1 MTHQLL
7 FQPFVSVL
15 MVACFLF
22 TMVWPG
28 YVLLHLLGHGR
39 HRWQGALFAGPAI
52 TLALWIVALSGAAW
66 ASIPLRQVCGP
77 VWIATALLAAL
88 GLALRISVR
97 QQIAPGPAGDRRINW
112 ALWASTTLIPL
123 LIMPA
128 TLRFGI
134 GDFVNSTYPDA
145 WSYVTVA
152 DYLFAVPRGAEGGL
166 SALHEY
172 ASHLM
177 NTRNASS
184 SILAFLAVGLGGV
197 KADQAMT
204 LFCLMVLFANVAAL
218 IAFARTLFARSE
230 AALGVAV
237 LAGLGWPANV
247 IFAGNFDQLLLLPL
261 LPLLAALAARGGD
274 GIRMWGSSFLIG
286 ILAAA
291 ALLAY
296 VELAFLG
303 LAVAMAFVISPRV
316 TLPKAFGRATL
327 VCVVA
332 ILIMMLLTLPA
343 FDALMRMLSSQYA
356 MTTGGGR
363 PGEGYFSGLNLP
375 LRLPSA
381 VAALGGEFGPLRWG
395 AVPWALGTI
404 LCAVTLL
411 GLWAERRRWSVL
423 LAFAVTAAAFSYF
436 AYGAQYSYGA
446 YKIVS
451 INAWLLA
458 FLTVAGGLWIIERWP
473 SLVFKRLTVT
483 AVMAAL
489 LLVTSIDRTILQSQV
504 IKYNHNALQQK
515 EYREALTIADL
526 VGGAPTLLAV
536 RDDIANEWA
545 VFYLADAPLMIA
557 PYRRYMA
564 QAHVLPFM
572 DRAATPAAA
581 TIHYIV
587 TDRNDAL
594 RAPVWGAQRIW
605 DGSAYSLWKV
615 DESDWVVLAEVRN
628 PNGIEPDGLWLG
640 GAKAEFLFVA
650 GQQGPAA
657 VTAVVHAGPRALP
670 GTSEFHISLDQASR
684 KDTILIPSGDAR
696 LPVELSSGKTAVGIT
711 IDEPLSGSAAN
722 GDPRPMI
729 MRLTKYGIS
738 R

>member
-1 MTHQLL
+1 M
-7 FQPFVSVL
+7 
-15 MVACFLF
+15 A
-22 TMVWPG
+22 WPG
-28 YVLLHLLGHGR
+28 YALLHLLGHGR

-66 ASIPLRQVCGP
+66 ASIPLSRVCGP

-97 QQIAPGPAGDRRINW
+97 QQIGRNPADDHRINW
-112 ALWASTTLIPL
+112 ALWASATLIPL

-152 DYLFAVPRGAEGGL
+152 DYLSAVPRGAEGGL
-166 SALHEY
+166 SALHQY

-184 SILAFLAVGLGGV
+184 SLLAFLAVGLGGV
-197 KADQAMT
+197 KADQVMT

-218 IAFARTLFARSE
+218 IAFARTLFARRE
-230 AALGVAV
+230 AALALAV

-247 IFAGNFDQLLLLPL
+247 VFAGNFDQLLLLPL
-261 LPLLAALAARGGD
+261 LPLLAALAARAGE
-274 GIRMWGSSFLIG
+274 GIRIWGSSVLIG

-303 LAVAMAFVISPRV
+303 LVIAMAFVISPRV
-316 TLPKAFGRATL
+316 TLARNVGRAAL
-327 VCVVA
+327 VSAVA

-363 PGEGYFSGLNLP
+363 PGEGYFSGLSLP

-395 AVPWALGTI
+395 GVPWALGTI
-404 LCAVTLL
+404 LSAITLV

-423 LAFAVTAAAFSYF
+423 LAFAVTATAFSYF
-436 AYGAQYSYGA
+436 AYRAQYSYGA

-458 FLTVAGGLWIIERWP
+458 FLTVAGGLWIVERWP
-473 SLVFKRLTVT
+473 SPIFKRLTVT
-483 AVMAAL
+483 GSMAAL
-489 LLVTSIDRTILQSQV
+489 LFLTSLDRTILQTQV
-504 IKYNHNALQQK
+504 IEYKHNALQQK
-515 EYREALTIADL
+515 EYREALTIAAL
-526 VGGAPTLLAV
+526 VGSAPTLLAV

-572 DRAATPAAA
+572 DRAATPAPA
-581 TIHYIV
+581 TIRYIV

-615 DESDWVVLAEVRN
+615 DQSDWVVLADIRN

-650 GQQGPAA
+650 GRQGPAT
-657 VTAVVHAGPRALP
+657 VTASVHAGPRAAA
-670 GTSEFHISLDQASR
+670 GTTVFHIKLEQSGR
-684 KDTILIPSGDAR
+684 ERTILAPSGGIK
-696 LPVELSSGKTAVGIT
+696 LPVELSVGRTEVGIA
-711 IDEPLSGSAAN
+711 IDEPVSGVEAN

-729 MRLTKYGIS
+729 MRLTKYGVT